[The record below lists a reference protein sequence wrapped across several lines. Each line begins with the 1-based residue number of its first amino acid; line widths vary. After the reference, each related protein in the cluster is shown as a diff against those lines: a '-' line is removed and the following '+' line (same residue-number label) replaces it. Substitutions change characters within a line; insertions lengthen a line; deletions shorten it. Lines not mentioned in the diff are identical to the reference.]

1 MRLKEDR
8 GDSGSHVIDVL
19 AGRGMSNG
27 YGINPLASFPITQN
41 VPFILFSGTSK
52 KQTSNYDEGIG

>member
-1 MRLKEDR
+1 MKLKEDR

-27 YGINPLASFPITQN
+27 YGIKSPS
-41 VPFILFSGTSK
+41 
-52 KQTSNYDEGIG
+52 